1 MTPDKR
7 EPRPAGDGRGSLKI
21 IAVDNSD
28 GSELS
33 PQAPKKQ
40 AVLRCRCDF
49 ARDAV
54 FEEFQYRDARA
65 IDYGGFIDPKPDQRL
80 RLWRAAP

>member
-1 MTPDKR
+1 MTLDRRK
-7 EPRPAGDGRGSLKI
+7 PRPGGDGRGSLKI

-40 AVLRCRCDF
+40 TFLRRRRDF

-54 FEEFQYRDARA
+54 FEESPYRNARA
-65 IDYGGFIDPKPDQRL
+65 IDYGDFIDRKPDQRL
-80 RLWRAAP
+80 RLWRVST